1 MTKDQRLKMN
11 SCPSNTELCNIRQ
24 EAMELAGIGVIRY
37 KLDGTILFIDQ
48 QAVSILELENE
59 YPNPNDVTG
68 KNISDLFV
76 YDYPNLLIRDK
87 IIKQGELRYLE
98 YDFKTLTGKEKW
110 VNFSAYL
117 IEDPKI
123 GEKVIQVVLHDITYL
138 KQLELLTLTQRDLSI
153 GLSAIS
159 DLKEAL
165 YLCIDAAIEVSG
177 MDCAG
182 IYLVSENSELD
193 IATYKGFT
201 REFVQSASH
210 YDSES
215 PSTKL
220 VLEGKPI
227 YTRHQEMSIPIKN
240 TRKQEKL
247 RAIAVIPILHN
258 EKVIACLNIASH
270 TMDDVP
276 DSARN
281 ALESIASRVGS
292 AIARLKAEEALI
304 KSEKE
309 FRLLA
314 ESSSDIIWTID
325 TDMRF
330 TYASPSV
337 RFILGYTKEEMLSL
351 SVKDVL
357 TPASY
362 RDFQKAFRQR
372 NEAKRLETGMNLTI
386 RIELELI
393 RNDKTTIWTEVVT
406 NPLRDEKSQLIGDIG
421 IIRDITLRKQS
432 EEKLLESEEKYRIL
446 IDDAPLGIYYNDLQG
461 KFLFGNK
468 KAEEIIGY
476 KKEELTNKYFLKL
489 KLLSP
494 KEIIKA
500 AKLLALNQMGRS
512 TGPDS
517 FVLKMKDGLKKDVEI
532 NTSLINIRG
541 KKVVLGMVS
550 DISKRIETEKH
561 LKSLIFEKEALIKEV
576 HHRVKNNFQI
586 ISSLLDLQSGSIKDK
601 QAFKLFKE
609 SRNRIRSI
617 SLIHE
622 KLYISENLSEIDFGD
637 YIESLTN
644 SLLYSFGFTPETV
657 KFKINVSGI
666 FFEIGTAIPCALIIN
681 ELVTNSF
688 KHAFKD
694 NRNAEINIL
703 LITDNYR
710 EYTLIYADNGSGF
723 PAGYDLRKP
732 ETLGLQLVNTLI
744 KQIHGTIELENQA
757 GAAFRITFPT
767 GKYKPNKQ

>member
-1 MTKDQRLKMN
+1 MRTKAQSPMTKDQRLKMN

-68 KNISDLFV
+68 KNISDLFE

-276 DSARN
+276 DSARRGN
-281 ALESIASRVGS
+281 EPLSR
-292 AIARLKAEEALI
+292 R
-304 KSEKE
+304 
-309 FRLLA
+309 R
-314 ESSSDIIWTID
+314 
-325 TDMRF
+325 
-330 TYASPSV
+330 
-337 RFILGYTKEEMLSL
+337 
-351 SVKDVL
+351 
-357 TPASY
+357 
-362 RDFQKAFRQR
+362 
-372 NEAKRLETGMNLTI
+372 
-386 RIELELI
+386 
-393 RNDKTTIWTEVVT
+393 
-406 NPLRDEKSQLIGDIG
+406 
-421 IIRDITLRKQS
+421 
-432 EEKLLESEEKYRIL
+432 
-446 IDDAPLGIYYNDLQG
+446 
-461 KFLFGNK
+461 
-468 KAEEIIGY
+468 
-476 KKEELTNKYFLKL
+476 
-489 KLLSP
+489 
-494 KEIIKA
+494 
-500 AKLLALNQMGRS
+500 
-512 TGPDS
+512 
-517 FVLKMKDGLKKDVEI
+517 
-532 NTSLINIRG
+532 
-541 KKVVLGMVS
+541 
-550 DISKRIETEKH
+550 
-561 LKSLIFEKEALIKEV
+561 
-576 HHRVKNNFQI
+576 
-586 ISSLLDLQSGSIKDK
+586 
-601 QAFKLFKE
+601 
-609 SRNRIRSI
+609 
-617 SLIHE
+617 
-622 KLYISENLSEIDFGD
+622 
-637 YIESLTN
+637 
-644 SLLYSFGFTPETV
+644 
-657 KFKINVSGI
+657 
-666 FFEIGTAIPCALIIN
+666 
-681 ELVTNSF
+681 
-688 KHAFKD
+688 
-694 NRNAEINIL
+694 
-703 LITDNYR
+703 
-710 EYTLIYADNGSGF
+710 
-723 PAGYDLRKP
+723 
-732 ETLGLQLVNTLI
+732 
-744 KQIHGTIELENQA
+744 
-757 GAAFRITFPT
+757 
-767 GKYKPNKQ
+767 